1 MVWIALL
8 CQLGA
13 ISGFVMTRVVTL
25 NNLNL
30 RESAQSLALHGTE
43 PSSRQGTPCMVAS
56 PVELYDSM
64 LHTHPLLTKCLTS
77 SALFGVSD
85 AIAQA
90 GEIQQS
96 TAVQVTPSGDTA
108 MPPPQVQCFN
118 LRRVGRFMVTGIGSG
133 ICWHHWFGFEQ
144 SFVADVTS
152 GMEGSALVVARS
164 VLGISLEQ
172 FVMIPFYFSL
182 YLVPVISVQNG
193 LPLSAIPGEIKDK
206 LPGLFVSNA
215 KVWTPANAIIYNLP
229 EEWRCLGSNTVDV
242 LWGIICSTMV
252 NRDACAVEDD
262 DECVLEDE
270 GGYADTPLELACD
283 ADVCLVAEPSIIRG
297 RGMPRLLRRR
307 VRRSMAGMGHAIF
320 ALQKTSTGDGSGGG
334 GDDLTTGA
342 RATPQPQPV
351 RID

>member
-1 MVWIALL
+1 MPDLIRTLRRLRCDRSSRRNSAVHRGAGHTFRRYGHAAAAGAVLQFEAGRTLHGDGHWQRHLL
-8 CQLGA
+8 APLVRLRAVFRGRCHLRHGRQRARRGA
-13 ISGFVMTRVVTL
+13 IRAGHQPGAVCHDSLLLFALPGPSH
-25 NNLNL
+25 L
-30 RESAQSLALHGTE
+30 RAER
-43 PSSRQGTPCMVAS
+43 PSPLRHPWRDQGQAAGAVRFQRQG
-56 PVELYDSM
+56 LDSGQRDH
-64 LHTHPLLTKCLTS
+64 LQL
-77 SALFGVSD
+77 A
-85 AIAQA
+85 
-90 GEIQQS
+90 
-96 TAVQVTPSGDTA
+96 
-108 MPPPQVQCFN
+108 
-118 LRRVGRFMVTGIGSG
+118 
-133 ICWHHWFGFEQ
+133 
-144 SFVADVTS
+144 
-152 GMEGSALVVARS
+152 
-164 VLGISLEQ
+164 
-172 FVMIPFYFSL
+172 
-182 YLVPVISVQNG
+182 
-193 LPLSAIPGEIKDK
+193 
-206 LPGLFVSNA
+206 
-215 KVWTPANAIIYNLP
+215 